1 MERQNERYLASID
14 SAQPVGW
21 GPSENYRFNICSSH
35 TLIYGSSG
43 NGSTNLNETFE
54 EKKLS
59 KKAVWLYHG
68 RSNLCEIYLHGIA
81 SHSLSCSPCLFPRL
95 SLLAGNRRRFV
106 RLGFNLPVVSWGL
119 KWPPRAG
126 LPRLRMQGMQI
137 WLQLDFLDEKRSG
150 FKSQFVVGS
159 RHQWIQD

>member
-1 MERQNERYLASID
+1 MAKAICVKSICMVL
-14 SAQPVGW
+14 PVTACHAL
-21 GPSENYRFNICSSH
+21 PAFSH
-35 TLIYGSSG
+35 V
-43 NGSTNLNETFE
+43 F
-54 EKKLS
+54 
-59 KKAVWLYHG
+59 H
-68 RSNLCEIYLHGIA
+68 
-81 SHSLSCSPCLFPRL
+81 CSPVIGAGL
-95 SLLAGNRRRFV
+95 SDLVSIYPSSAG
-106 RLGFNLPVVSWGL
+106 GL